1 LCVWVISSNKTLT
14 NTQSRNGIFQPNS
27 TDISMTETR
36 LDNSNLKNNLA
47 IFKLG
52 SKFKPNTNYQFD
64 YDVSSENQLK
74 QRIMI

>member
-1 LCVWVISSNKTLT
+1 
-14 NTQSRNGIFQPNS
+14 
-27 TDISMTETR
+27 MTETR

-64 YDVSSENQLK
+64 YDVSFRKSTQTEDNDLVTNSITLILMGILLK
-74 QRIMI
+74 TTLLSLLKSKSQ

>member
-1 LCVWVISSNKTLT
+1 MVFFQLILLISVL
-14 NTQSRNGIFQPNS
+14 
-27 TDISMTETR
+27 TETR

-64 YDVSSENQLK
+64 YDVSFRKSTQTEDNDLVTNS
-74 QRIMI
+74 IL

>member
-1 LCVWVISSNKTLT
+1 MVF
-14 NTQSRNGIFQPNS
+14 FQPNS
-27 TDISMTETR
+27 TDIIMTETR

>member
-1 LCVWVISSNKTLT
+1 
-14 NTQSRNGIFQPNS
+14 
-27 TDISMTETR
+27 MTETR